1 MLALPRFLG
10 GVACNRH
17 DFDAGLALTGHFLER
32 RVFASYHADLPQQRR
47 RLADMVTGIYGGS
60 TL

>member
-32 RVFASYHADLPQQRR
+32 RVFAAHHVDVPPQRR
-47 RLADMVTGIYGGS
+47 RLADMVAGIYGG
-60 TL
+60 LAV